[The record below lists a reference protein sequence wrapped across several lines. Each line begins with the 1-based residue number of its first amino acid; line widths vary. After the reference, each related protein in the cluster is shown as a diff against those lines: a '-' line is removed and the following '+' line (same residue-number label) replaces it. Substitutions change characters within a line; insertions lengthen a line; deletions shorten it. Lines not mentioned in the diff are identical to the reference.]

1 MRCCRWR
8 IGRRSSINEDIVDG
22 AEVLDPRNAVIVDER
37 PEMRTAFLSSKALKP
52 PS

>member
-1 MRCCRWR
+1 M
-8 IGRRSSINEDIVDG
+8 GYRREVIVCDVVG